1 MIFYDKANIIP
12 TFLQVS
18 GTDMQVEHCAL
29 GTIRI
34 RNISGQEVYEIFD
47 YCSIDEI
54 GGKSGKDFVYIPVKT
69 SIAFLRICRCYNF
82 IPFIIHSHL
91 INCENGEPVSYSEQ
105 DEKYMKKFSI
115 QAQLYNIPLCI
126 FAVINQHSVRFRRY
140 MISGSSLEMEDEVI
154 YE

>member
-1 MIFYDKANIIP
+1 MIFRDNVHIIP
-12 TFLQVS
+12 TFLRFS
-18 GTDMQVEHCAL
+18 RSDMQVEHCAL
-29 GTIRI
+29 GTIKT

-54 GGKSGKDFVYIPVKT
+54 GGKFGKDFVYIPAKA

-105 DEKYMKKFSI
+105 DEKYMKKFCI

-126 FAVINQHSVRFRRY
+126 FAVTNQHSVRFRRY
-140 MISGSSLEMEDEVI
+140 TANGSSLKMEDEVI